1 MPKYLADDSEYSG
14 RRPIILDNVESVVTF
29 LGNLEVRSRA
39 MRNEL
44 PKIYSLTELE
54 IEDFI
59 IG

>member
-1 MPKYLADDSEYSG
+1 MAKYLVDDSEYSG
-14 RRPIILDNVESVVTF
+14 RRPIILDNAESVVTF
-29 LGNLEVRSRA
+29 LGNLEVRARA
-39 MRNEL
+39 MRREL